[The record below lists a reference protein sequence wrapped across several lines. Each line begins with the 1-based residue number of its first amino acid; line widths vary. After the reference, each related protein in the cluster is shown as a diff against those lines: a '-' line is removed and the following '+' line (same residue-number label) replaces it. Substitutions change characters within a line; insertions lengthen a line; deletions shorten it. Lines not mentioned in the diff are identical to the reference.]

1 VCRRRRCAVIIA
13 LSLAAAFLLSSLP
26 REGDSFVSAPC
37 RWEFGLV
44 RREIFSRVCRN
55 NGARLYNLGK
65 FMGFPRMNQRPG
77 NPLKKPAATETTD
90 VQPGGE
96 AKDRKALSP
105 AEFDAVLQT
114 TVGVKEEQDP
124 HALQGARDSMLEVA
138 IGREVRAFRNKL
150 GITASDLAKAAG
162 LSLGMLSKIENGVT
176 SASLTTLQRLSKA
189 LGVPVTALFRRFEE
203 RRDAVFV
210 SAGQGLL
217 IERRGTRAGHQYQLL
232 GHTGGLSGSVVVEP
246 YLITLTEESD
256 VFPLFQHAGLELIYI
271 LEGEVVYRHADKLY
285 PMKPGDSL
293 FFDADAPH
301 GPEELVK
308 LPIRF
313 LSVISYAR
321 ELP

>member
-1 VCRRRRCAVIIA
+1 MKQRTGPKSVKARVIDDPRDA
-13 LSLAAAFLLSSLP
+13 YREPPPSKADKTKRGLPLLSGNDSLA
-26 REGDSFVSAPC
+26 E
-37 RWEFGLV
+37 
-44 RREIFSRVCRN
+44 
-55 NGARLYNLGK
+55 K
-65 FMGFPRMNQRPG
+65 
-77 NPLKKPAATETTD
+77 
-90 VQPGGE
+90 VQP
-96 AKDRKALSP
+96 S
-105 AEFDAVLQT
+105 
-114 TVGVKEEQDP
+114 EQDP
-124 HALQGARDSMLEVA
+124 HALQGARDNMLEVA

-150 GITASDLAKAAG
+150 GITASDLARAAD

-232 GHTGGLSGSVVVEP
+232 GHTGGATGAVVVEP

-256 VFPLFQHAGLELIYI
+256 VFPLFQHGGLELIYM

-285 PMKPGDSL
+285 PMLPGDSL